1 MEQFKIIVLDDDP
14 TGIQTVHGVCVYTD
28 WSEESIR
35 AGFEEENPMFF
46 ILTNSRGFTAEE
58 TRSVHQLIGRRIVKI
73 SKEQK
78 VPFVLISRGDS
89 TLRGHYPLETE
100 TLRETLEAE
109 GIAVDGEILCP
120 FFPEGGRYTVGDVHY
135 VAEGTRL
142 IPAGETEFAKD
153 RTFGYKSSDL
163 KEWIEE
169 KSGGRWKKDEVL
181 SVSVAEL
188 RGKTLKGTEE
198 KLLSL
203 TGFQKLIVNAVE
215 YRDVERFAEV
225 CKACISRG
233 KTYIFRT
240 AAAFPKVLGG
250 ITDQKLLGKEEL
262 VEQDNPHGGLII
274 AGSHVA
280 KTTRQLEELKKDER
294 IRFIEFNVVL
304 VTDEEKFRREQER
317 VIRETDEALA
327 AGVTAAV
334 YTSRKRL
341 DLDTGNREDD
351 LRLSVKISD
360 AVTGI
365 VPALSVRP
373 SFLIAKGGITSSDI
387 GTKGLRVKK
396 AMVAGQILPGIPVW
410 KTGEESLFPHMSY
423 VIFPGNV
430 GSDTA
435 LYDAVQKLIG

>member
-14 TGIQTVHGVCVYTD
+14 TGIQTVHGVCVYTN

-109 GIAVDGEILCP
+109 GITVDGEILCP

-240 AAAFPKVLGG
+240 AAAFP
-250 ITDQKLLGKEEL
+250 
-262 VEQDNPHGGLII
+262 
-274 AGSHVA
+274 
-280 KTTRQLEELKKDER
+280 RC
-294 IRFIEFNVVL
+294 
-304 VTDEEKFRREQER
+304 
-317 VIRETDEALA
+317 
-327 AGVTAAV
+327 
-334 YTSRKRL
+334 
-341 DLDTGNREDD
+341 
-351 LRLSVKISD
+351 
-360 AVTGI
+360 
-365 VPALSVRP
+365 
-373 SFLIAKGGITSSDI
+373 
-387 GTKGLRVKK
+387 
-396 AMVAGQILPGIPVW
+396 
-410 KTGEESLFPHMSY
+410 
-423 VIFPGNV
+423 
-430 GSDTA
+430 
-435 LYDAVQKLIG
+435 